1 MQLIGIESSR
11 IIFLT
16 QVHRPS
22 GQLYFP
28 DAVAKVVERY
38 SFIKSPSPDQALPA
52 TFSVGKFRDAQITEF
67 SVYNDGIIVS
77 SGSDTDLLDAFIE
90 DLLSW
95 CAREF
100 GVVQMATAKPEKFYE
115 SSVVV
120 KSETDL
126 PAALNPQSDVT
137 AALAD
142 AMKAAKIAAKPKL
155 SGFLVDFDPS
165 DFAGKRKPFRV
176 VLDRRIGVPFSEN
189 VFFSQAPFRTEDHL
203 NVLRSFEAWALQKH
217 KRLKR

>member
-28 DAVAKVVERY
+28 DAVAKLVERY
-38 SFIKSPSPDQALPA
+38 SFIKKPGPELVLPA
-52 TFSVGKFRDAQITEF
+52 TFSIGKFRDAQITEF

-90 DLLSW
+90 DLFSW
-95 CAREF
+95 CAQEF
-100 GVVQMATAKPEKFYE
+100 GVIQIATAKPEKFYE
-115 SSVVV
+115 SSVIV

-126 PAALNPQSDVT
+126 PAALNPQNDVA
-137 AALAD
+137 AALAK
-142 AMKAAKIAAKPKL
+142 AMKAAKIAVTPQL
-155 SGFLVDFDPS
+155 SGFILDFDPS
-165 DFAGKRKPFRV
+165 VFAGKRKPFRV
-176 VLDRRIGVPFSEN
+176 VVDRRIGLPYSEN
-189 VFFSQAPFRTEDHL
+189 VFYSQAPFRTADHL
-203 NVLRSFEAWALQKH
+203 SVLQSFEALALQKSKKP
-217 KRLKR
+217 KR